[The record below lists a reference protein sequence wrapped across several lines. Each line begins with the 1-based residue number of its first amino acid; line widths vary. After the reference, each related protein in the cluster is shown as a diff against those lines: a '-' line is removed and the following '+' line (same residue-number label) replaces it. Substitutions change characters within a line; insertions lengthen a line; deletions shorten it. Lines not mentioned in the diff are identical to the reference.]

1 MTEANRCHLR
11 KIISGGQTGVDRAAL
26 DAALD
31 LNFPSGGWCP
41 KGRRA
46 EDGVID
52 GKYPLRETPGANY
65 DERTESNVQDSDGTL
80 IIAPG
85 IEPGSDPGPLS
96 GGTALT
102 QQLAD
107 QHNKPCLIVNPDDP
121 NAAPVIFAWLEK
133 HAIATLNIAG
143 PRESTS
149 PGIQDQSHALLTG
162 LLLNVIDRESTDCE
176 R

>member
-1 MTEANRCHLR
+1 MNEASRCHLR

-26 DAALD
+26 DSALD

-52 GKYPLRETPGANY
+52 KKYPLCETSGPEYAQ
-65 DERTESNVQDSDGTL
+65 RTESNVQNSDGTL
-80 IIAPG
+80 IITPG
-85 IEPGSDPGPLS
+85 TDPPGPLS

-102 QQLAD
+102 RQLAD
-107 QHNKPCLIVNPDDP
+107 QHHKPCLIIDPDDP
-121 NAAPVIFAWLEK
+121 NATPVILAWLEK
-133 HAIATLNIAG
+133 HALTTLNIAG

-149 PGIQDQSHALLTG
+149 PGIRDKAYALVTG
-162 LLLNVIDRESTDCE
+162 LLHQVIDRESTNRE

>member
-1 MTEANRCHLR
+1 MTETNRCHLR

-52 GKYPLRETPGANY
+52 GKYPLNETTDAEY
-65 DERTESNVQDSDGTL
+65 AQRTESNVQDSDGTL
-80 IIAPG
+80 IIT
-85 IEPGSDPGPLS
+85 PGSAPPGPLS

-102 QQLAD
+102 RQLAD
-107 QHNKPCLIVNPDDP
+107 QHHKPCLIVDPDDP
-121 NAAPVIFAWLEK
+121 NARHVIVEWLEK

-149 PGIQDQSHALLTG
+149 PGIRDKSHALLTG

-176 R
+176 C